1 MGLVHEVDV
10 GAKPA
15 GAAVVGVAAGALSVV
30 LAEATDGATSMA
42 RAVAVPTDADNRKY
56 HDLLVSG
63 VPAMAVRFTLSPTL
77 LVKSVREAVVSEGNW
92 SASTWA
98 MVGGRHVGAMA
109 HTGQPWHPR

>member
-1 MGLVHEVDV
+1 
-10 GAKPA
+10 
-15 GAAVVGVAAGALSVV
+15 
-30 LAEATDGATSMA
+30 MA
-42 RAVAVPTDADNRKY
+42 RAVAVPTDADNREY

-77 LVKSVREAVVSEGNW
+77 LIKSVREAVVSEGNW

-109 HTGQPWHPR
+109 HTGHNPALGPQMTPLADGGVG